1 MSISRFRYGA
11 IPQLVLLAVAFGAAC
26 GSAAADTLKARY
38 SISLIGLPL
47 GTAEVTAD
55 IEPNSYKLDTVAK
68 LSGIAALISSAKGAT
83 TATGAI
89 TLGKISPATYSTIS
103 ASSKMTRTVRM
114 GISGGNVRGIDISP
128 PLEDD
133 HAPDRVPLTEAD
145 KHNIIDPMSAVV
157 MPVPNGQP
165 LVGPAACNRSIPIFD
180 GASRFD
186 IDLTYVGTREVSTNG
201 YAGPVAVCAVRYV
214 PIAGYRRNRE
224 ATRFMAD
231 NKQMD
236 VWLAPIASAHVTV
249 PFRISI
255 LTLLGTTVIEASEF
269 HLVPSDKAAVR

>member
-1 MSISRFRYGA
+1 MRAHY
-11 IPQLVLLAVAFGAAC
+11 
-26 GSAAADTLKARY
+26 T
-38 SISLIGLPL
+38 ISLIGLPL
-47 GTAEVTAD
+47 GTADVSGD
-55 IEPNSYKLDTVAK
+55 IQPNSYKLDVIAK
-68 LSGIAALISSAKGAT
+68 LSGIASLISSAKGAT

-103 ASSKMTRTVRM
+103 ASTKMTRTVRM

-133 HAPDRVPLTEAD
+133 HALDRVPLTEAD

-186 IDLTYVGTREVSTNG
+186 IDLTYVGTRTVSTNG

-224 ATRFMAD
+224 ATKFMAD
-231 NKQMD
+231 NRQME

-269 HLVPSDKAAVR
+269 HVAPSDNAAVR